1 MMTIRTI
8 LEKKHDDHDEMLKL
22 CKEFCSNLTA
32 GDSDTLLFSDEQLD
46 KINKCTT
53 FEQLFTI
60 LRKHWSWKEYS
71 ILKSIIAMC
80 ESKEAEDELD
90 KFEKLMSSYCGM
102 ILISEEYSP
111 DELPV
116 NYVRLCITID
126 KPYKSL
132 TLQDFYELRTFIFE
146 HLDVQKYIALPF
158 IKFLFSSLHLEW
170 YIPMQAVSHIIKAV
184 HKNKNSFIQKSIVLI
199 KIGDKSIL
207 DIHCGLLHPD
217 NQVYERTSILG
228 MATYVKS
235 VPLMWLYLCS
245 RQMYAC
251 SMI

>member
-1 MMTIRTI
+1 MTIRAI
-8 LEKKHDDHDEMLKL
+8 LEKKHDGYDEKLKL
-22 CKEFCSNLTA
+22 CKEFCSNLTT

-46 KINKCTT
+46 KINKCAT

-71 ILKSIIAMC
+71 ILKTIIATC
-80 ESKEAEDELD
+80 ESKEADDELD

-116 NYVRLCITID
+116 NYVKLCITID

-132 TLQDFYELRTFIFE
+132 TLQDYYDLRAFIFE
-146 HLDVQKYIALPF
+146 HLNVQKYIAFPF

-184 HKNKNSFIQKSIVLI
+184 HQNKDIFIQNSIVLI

-207 DIHCGLLHPD
+207 DVQSGLSHCD
-217 NQVYERTSILG
+217 DQVRI
-228 MATYVKS
+228 
-235 VPLMWLYLCS
+235 
-245 RQMYAC
+245 
-251 SMI
+251 